1 MPRFTNDH
9 TFGNHARKET
19 VLQKLVINCFIFI
32 LYFSLR
38 VKQKTMNVPIIKST
52 ATKAADRIL
61 PVVETMENPC
71 NNYGINIRIY
81 LQDSKPIFSSLY
93 PK

>member
-9 TFGNHARKET
+9 TFGNHARRKT
-19 VLQKLVINCFIFI
+19 VLRKLVINCVMFI
-32 LYFSLR
+32 LHFSLR

-61 PVVETMENPC
+61 PVVETMENLC